1 MPKSIASYSTEILD
15 PVLLTGDPKKILRVE
30 SEQIYSLRL
39 FSAPFCRRLID
50 RAEASRPW
58 LHDTQASPAAES
70 TAPPEK
76 MESPACLSLARI
88 PGMPEL
94 YRDVVDR
101 HVRPLVKILWLSFEM
116 QMYRM
121 PYILRYD
128 SRRPPLPGSHEEA
141 WDQCAVSL
149 VVSLNDE
156 FEGGGTFFPRW
167 NYSTG
172 RPRPG
177 WAILYPG
184 GISHPHRAL
193 PIHKGKRYLLI
204 GEFFQ
209 RSVADGTLPEL

>member
-1 MPKSIASYSTEILD
+1 MPKSNPSFPPEILD

-30 SEQIYSLRL
+30 SKQIYSFQL
-39 FSAPFCRRLID
+39 FNASFCRTLIEQ
-50 RAEASRPW
+50 AEASGPW
-58 LHDTQASPAAES
+58 LHDTQVLPMEKS
-70 TAPPEK
+70 APPPDEK
-76 MESPACLSLARI
+76 QSPTCLSFARI
-88 PGMPEL
+88 PGMAEL
-94 YRDVVDR
+94 YRDVIDR

-116 QMYRM
+116 QLYRM

-128 SRRPPLPGSHEEA
+128 ARKPPLSGSEEDC
-141 WDQCAVSL
+141 WDRCGASL

-156 FEGGGTFFPRW
+156 FEGGGTYFPRW

-177 WAILYPG
+177 WALLYPG

-193 PIHKGKRYLLI
+193 PIREGKRYLLI

-209 RSVADGTLPEL
+209 RSVAEGTLPEL